1 MALKEQI
8 FNYLLHH
15 QSPRHVVMPQWEKVQ
30 HIAVL
35 HDNGDISDLV
45 QKLTRQTPAAA
56 PKQVDVF
63 VVPDKKQVCTL
74 LNRPKK
80 EVIRTLT
87 ARKYD
92 LFIDLTQQPTLVS
105 LYMALYIRAAFKV
118 GRHTREGIY
127 DLTID
132 TPAQDTPD
140 YLFAQIIKYLH
151 IFTTPSEKEI

>member
-1 MALKEQI
+1 MAIQEQI
-8 FNYLLHH
+8 FNYILHH
-15 QSPRHVVMPQWEKVQ
+15 QPPRRVVMPQWEKVR

-35 HDNGDISDLV
+35 HDNGDISALV
-45 QKLTRQTPAAA
+45 RQLTRQTTAAN

-63 VVPDKKQVCTL
+63 AVPDKKQVCTL

-80 EVIRTLT
+80 EVIRAVT
-87 ARKYD
+87 AQEYD

-105 LYMALYIRAAFKV
+105 LYMALYIRAAFKA

-140 YLFAQIIKYLH
+140 FLFAQIIKYLH
-151 IFTTPSEKEI
+151 IFTTPSE